1 MKKLAI
7 GMMVVCSLMAVSGA
21 AWCGDNMN
29 GTVTLAGLVWLKNP
43 NCWGKMN
50 WDSAVAKTQS
60 LASGQCDLTDN
71 SKPGDWRL
79 PTKEELGII
88 FPDRHRFKNF
98 PGGNY
103 WSSST
108 YGIYIWV
115 MVMSEGVPGL
125 YGGSKT
131 KFNYVWPVRS
141 VQ

>member
-7 GMMVVCSLMAVSGA
+7 GMMVVCSLMAVSGV

-29 GTVTLAGLVWLKNP
+29 GTVTLSGLVWLKNP

-79 PTKEELGII
+79 PTKEELAFI
-88 FPDRHRFKNF
+88 FPDRRRFKNF

-125 YGGSKT
+125 YGGSKS
-131 KFNYVWPVRS
+131 KLNYVWPVRS
-141 VQ
+141 VR